1 MNNDFSDNIQ
11 QKIKTIL
18 LSDTTDI
25 LKTQEIFELSQKFQH
40 HASVAF
46 LNTYSEIFNE
56 SSDNKFKP
64 KDVSRILSSA
74 LPLALSQFMSIYK
87 KNPQDLNP
95 LLDGFKKF
103 AQSFPI
109 THSASSNYYVTPM
122 FMSALLFGSNENVQD
137 VLNINPQFFNSP
149 DFINEIPRIIEI
161 AITAN
166 NSDAVNKLHK
176 LFPENFNHKIVEMMV
191 KNCYEDLD
199 LIAKIVQSPTFSN
212 NETQVYQSFDN
223 SSKIESSFIG
233 FLATNALNRGLNYDW
248 KIFNHFNQFNQLGLN
263 TNVKITEG
271 RNISNFRFVDLFS
284 ESENHEAVFKM
295 FKDLYKS
302 KKFDEADTMLFFRHY
317 LTNES
322 PVAFIKFCS
331 DPFFTELMNSK
342 EFSSPLLNRTEI
354 MQNLFTMETSYEYG
368 KYLTDENI
376 YLNPAIAFLEEISS
390 RYPEDF
396 AKLQIHEAYF
406 PRSNSDVQLK
416 VFDSLSPGIKH
427 IIMQSLNSNL
437 ETMVQ
442 NPVSAFSDGAVDN
455 LIQLGL
461 VDKKVDIEQTR
472 GIFTVKSIKE
482 IVSYKWNEE
491 NVRIALKNIGKKKS
505 ATQGVNVFEF
515 LVGENNEPLDVSL
528 VDNITD
534 PQSKAIAKNIILM
547 AYQYKDMNLES
558 PTIIPSEEMF
568 FLDNRIGPMMQR
580 ILKTYDDYLH
590 FDKNAAENTLQA
602 QLMMLQNKTS
612 KAVHAVMLDEKE
624 RLEKDTRINEGI
636 LRTPLNPKM

>member
-1 MNNDFSDNIQ
+1 MTNDFSDSIQ

-18 LSDTTDI
+18 LSDKTDI
-25 LKTQEIFELSQKFQH
+25 LKAQEIFELSQKFQH

-46 LNTYSEIFNE
+46 LNTYSEVFNE
-56 SSDNKFKP
+56 SSDNKLKP

-103 AQSFPI
+103 SQSFPI

-122 FMSALLFGSNENVQD
+122 FMSALLFGSSENVQD

-166 NSDAVNKLHK
+166 NSEAVHKLHK
-176 LFPENFNHKIVEMMV
+176 LFPENFNYKIVEMMV
-191 KNCYEDLD
+191 KNAYEDLD

-212 NETQVYQSFDN
+212 NEIQAYQSFDN

-233 FLATNALNRGLNYDW
+233 FLAINALNRGLNYDW

-271 RNISNFRFVDLFS
+271 RNISNLRFVDLFS
-284 ESENHEAVFKM
+284 ESDNHEAVFKM

-368 KYLTDENI
+368 KYLSDENI
-376 YLNPAIAFLEEISS
+376 YLNPAIAFLEELSS

-455 LIQLGL
+455 FIQLGL
-461 VDKKVDIEQTR
+461 VDKKIDIEQTR
-472 GIFTVKSIKE
+472 GLFTVKSIKE

-491 NVRIALKNIGKKKS
+491 NVRIALKNVGKKKS
-505 ATQGVNVFEF
+505 SNQGVNVFEF
-515 LVGENNEPLDVSL
+515 LVGENNEPLEVSL
-528 VDNITD
+528 VDNIKD

-580 ILKTYDDYLH
+580 ILKTYEDYLH
-590 FDKNAAENTLQA
+590 FDKNAAESTLQA

-624 RLEKDTRINEGI
+624 RLEKNTRINEGI
-636 LRTPLNPKM
+636 LRTPLVPKM